1 VREGKFLGTYMMLG
15 EFDGRMIRLDGFIDR
30 LAISKDKWMCWGL
43 RSRQCVGNLQDQ
55 GDHVTWSM
63 AVGNVGLISER
74 ALAAGIDLEENREV
88 DKEDTVICKLKM
100 KRKW

>member
-1 VREGKFLGTYMMLG
+1 
-15 EFDGRMIRLDGFIDR
+15 
-30 LAISKDKWMCWGL
+30 
-43 RSRQCVGNLQDQ
+43 
-55 GDHVTWSM
+55 M

-100 KRKW
+100 KRK